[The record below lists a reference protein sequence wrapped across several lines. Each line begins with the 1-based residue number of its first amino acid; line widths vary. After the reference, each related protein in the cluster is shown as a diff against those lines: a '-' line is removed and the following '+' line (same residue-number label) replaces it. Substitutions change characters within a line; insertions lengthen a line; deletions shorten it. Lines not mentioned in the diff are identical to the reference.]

1 MSYYN
6 KHVHSASRLLVTD
19 EKEVMQALV
28 TAELEA
34 YNLNSAKTDLKEI
47 KAEKKHSSASLL
59 RRKLKATLVREFQ
72 DV

>member
-1 MSYYN
+1 
-6 KHVHSASRLLVTD
+6 
-19 EKEVMQALV
+19 MQALI
-28 TAELEA
+28 TAELEN
-34 YNLNSAKTDLKEI
+34 YNLDTAKTYLKEA

>member
-34 YNLNSAKTDLKEI
+34 YNLNSAKTDLKAI

>member
-6 KHVHSASRLLVTD
+6 KHVHSASRPLVTD
-19 EKEVMQALV
+19 EKEVMQALI

-34 YNLNSAKTDLKEI
+34 YNLNAAKTDLKEM

-59 RRKLKATLVREFQ
+59 RRKLKATLVREFH

>member
-1 MSYYN
+1 MSYCN
-6 KHVHSASRLLVTD
+6 KHARSTSRPLGTD
-19 EKEVMQALV
+19 EKEVMQALI
-28 TAELEA
+28 TAELEN
-34 YNLNSAKTDLKEI
+34 YNLDTAKTYLKEA

>member
-6 KHVHSASRLLVTD
+6 KHVQSASRLLATD

-72 DV
+72 DI

>member
-1 MSYYN
+1 M
-6 KHVHSASRLLVTD
+6 KERRLRI
-19 EKEVMQALV
+19 EEEVMQKLI

-34 YNLNSAKTDLKEI
+34 YNLNAAKTDLKEM

-59 RRKLKATLVREFQ
+59 RRKLKATLVREFH